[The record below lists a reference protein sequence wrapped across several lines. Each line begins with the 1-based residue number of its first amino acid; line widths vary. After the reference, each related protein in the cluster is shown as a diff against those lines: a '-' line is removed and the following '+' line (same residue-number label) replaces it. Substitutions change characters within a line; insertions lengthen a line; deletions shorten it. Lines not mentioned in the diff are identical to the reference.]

1 MKPKVLLIQQVIPAY
16 RVPVFNLLA
25 EQLDLTVAYESGP
38 APKDAAFAAK
48 LVKTFRVPRIGK
60 VYRGGLRRLTEGY
73 DVVINSYDTPAY
85 AIARLGRLKRRRFG
99 LVHWGIGVSASYS
112 SPYDAPDADQA
123 FYESIL
129 RESDA
134 CLFYSDYPAKKY
146 VAAGWPREKLFVAPN
161 TVFIERDET
170 PHERNTLLFL
180 GSLYPQK
187 GFDELLTQ
195 YELALRENPG
205 VPKLVLIG
213 DGSER
218 PRIEA
223 WVRER
228 GLAEKIVL
236 TGAIF
241 DDAAL
246 GRYFA
251 AAIACVSPK
260 QAGLTVLKSMGC
272 GVPYITRRDA
282 ITGGELFNIEHDV
295 NGAIYERPEELKN
308 VILDLTEHPETYM
321 LYGSRAR
328 AYYEANRRPE
338 QMAQGFFQAVQYALS
353 QLKNR
358 RGES

>member
-1 MKPKVLLIQQVIPAY
+1 M
-16 RVPVFNLLA
+16 
-25 EQLDLTVAYESGP
+25 
-38 APKDAAFAAK
+38 
-48 LVKTFRVPRIGK
+48 
-60 VYRGGLRRLTEGY
+60 
-73 DVVINSYDTPAY
+73 
-85 AIARLGRLKRRRFG
+85 
-99 LVHWGIGVSASYS
+99 
-112 SPYDAPDADQA
+112 
-123 FYESIL
+123 
-129 RESDA
+129 
-134 CLFYSDYPAKKY
+134 
-146 VAAGWPREKLFVAPN
+146 
-161 TVFIERDET
+161 
-170 PHERNTLLFL
+170 
-180 GSLYPQK
+180 
-187 GFDELLTQ
+187 
-195 YELALRENPG
+195 
-205 VPKLVLIG
+205 
-213 DGSER
+213 
-218 PRIEA
+218 
-223 WVRER
+223 
-228 GLAEKIVL
+228 KIVL

-282 ITGGELFNIEHDV
+282 ITGGELFNIEHGV
-295 NGAIYERPEELKN
+295 NGVLYERPEELKN

>member
-134 CLFYSDYPAKKY
+134 CLFYSDYQLA
-146 VAAGWPREKLFVAPN
+146 
-161 TVFIERDET
+161 
-170 PHERNTLLFL
+170 
-180 GSLYPQK
+180 LYPRRTDAGGDRAFRQADAQYIAGGRFARVLQRGVYHCDHVAVCAARGRGFRSAGSFADQK
-187 GFDELLTQ
+187 E
-195 YELALRENPG
+195 
-205 VPKLVLIG
+205 
-213 DGSER
+213 
-218 PRIEA
+218 
-223 WVRER
+223 
-228 GLAEKIVL
+228 
-236 TGAIF
+236 
-241 DDAAL
+241 
-246 GRYFA
+246 
-251 AAIACVSPK
+251 
-260 QAGLTVLKSMGC
+260 
-272 GVPYITRRDA
+272 
-282 ITGGELFNIEHDV
+282 
-295 NGAIYERPEELKN
+295 
-308 VILDLTEHPETYM
+308 
-321 LYGSRAR
+321 
-328 AYYEANRRPE
+328 
-338 QMAQGFFQAVQYALS
+338 
-353 QLKNR
+353 
-358 RGES
+358 